1 MKDRLLIWI
10 GGAFF
15 YFCLAKYIRDK
26 YDCDIFPIIDADNEK
41 KIFFEEQKLVDFKK
55 TWFYRD
61 YVDLNPKRNPD
72 IEYLA
77 SFEEKTG
84 LSLWKI
90 AYSERAFYRFN
101 DYYQFT
107 RSEILSILEQ
117 ESKLFEQVLDETKPD
132 FLIIGTTDNHH
143 NYLLSE
149 ICKSRK
155 IKVLMLGAAR
165 FGYREVI
172 SEESDTI
179 DDMIPP
185 TYDTTHDVTL
195 EEIQLYYKKFNFD
208 KQIQKVKKIL
218 KLSTSDRIKKFCKLI
233 FVYGGKKYQ
242 NQFLRC
248 GMTRWNI
255 LKTLP
260 ILDMKRKLVRRFVN
274 KNFLRDI
281 ENTPFIYFP
290 LHSEPERA
298 LSIAAPYFTN
308 QIEVV
313 KNVARSIPVDYK
325 LYVKDHPI
333 MDVKGGR
340 NIEFYKELMKLPN
353 VQFIHPSI
361 TQDELIKKCS
371 LVITIAGTGG
381 MEAAIY
387 GKPSI
392 IFSETLYSSLPSVY
406 KLREME
412 ELPTAIRT
420 SLKKHVNPAHIKE
433 FIDYIDKHSFQVD
446 RHTAGSEIRR
456 RFSHKKI
463 QEQEMISFLEDFN
476 KELEIFSSEY
486 IKKIK
491 QIKQQ
496 VKNKINS

>member
-1 MKDRLLIWI
+1 
-10 GGAFF
+10 
-15 YFCLAKYIRDK
+15 
-26 YDCDIFPIIDADNEK
+26 
-41 KIFFEEQKLVDFKK
+41 
-55 TWFYRD
+55 
-61 YVDLNPKRNPD
+61 
-72 IEYLA
+72 
-77 SFEEKTG
+77 
-84 LSLWKI
+84 
-90 AYSERAFYRFN
+90 
-101 DYYQFT
+101 
-107 RSEILSILEQ
+107 
-117 ESKLFEQVLDETKPD
+117 
-132 FLIIGTTDNHH
+132 
-143 NYLLSE
+143 
-149 ICKSRK
+149 
-155 IKVLMLGAAR
+155 MLGAAR

-172 SEESDTI
+172 SEEADTM

-185 TYDTTHDVTL
+185 TYDTTYDVTL

-242 NQFLRC
+242 NHFLRC

-281 ENTPFIYFP
+281 ENAPSFIYFP

-308 QIEVV
+308 QIEIIT
-313 KNVARSIPVDYK
+313 NVARSIPIDYL
-325 LYVKDHPI
+325 LYVKDHPV

-353 VQFIHPSI
+353 VQLIHPSI
-361 TQDELIKKCS
+361 THDELIKKSS

-392 IFSETLYSSLPSVY
+392 VFLDTLYSSLPSVY
-406 KLREME
+406 GLKEIE
-412 ELPTAIRT
+412 DLPNAIRT
-420 SLKKHVNPAHIKE
+420 SLKKHVNPAHMKE

-456 RFSHKKI
+456 RFNQKKI
-463 QEQEMISFLEDFN
+463 HEQEMNSFLEDFN

-491 QIKQQ
+491 Q
-496 VKNKINS
+496 NK

>member
-1 MKDRLLIWI
+1 MKDKLLVWI
-10 GGAFF
+10 GGTFF
-15 YFCLAKYIRDK
+15 HFCIAKYIRDK
-26 YDCDIFPIIDADNEK
+26 YDCDMFTIIDADNEK

-61 YVDLNPKRNPD
+61 YVDVNPKRNPD

-84 LSLWKI
+84 INLWEI
-90 AYSERAFYRFN
+90 AYSERAFYGFN

-107 RSEILSILEQ
+107 KSEILSILEQ
-117 ESKLFEQVLDETKPD
+117 ECKLFEKVLVETKPD
-132 FLIIGTTDNHH
+132 FLIIGTTDSQH

-149 ICKSRK
+149 ICKSRG
-155 IKVLMLGAAR
+155 IKVLMLGGAR
-165 FGYREVI
+165 FGYREII
-172 SEESDTI
+172 SEEVDTI

-185 TYDTTHDVTL
+185 SYNTKYNVTL
-195 EEIQLYYKKFNFD
+195 EEIQEYYKQFNFI
-208 KQIQKVKKIL
+208 KQIRKLKKIL
-218 KLSTSDRIKKFCKLI
+218 QISTSGKIKKLFKLI

-242 NQFLRC
+242 NHFLRC
-248 GMTRWNI
+248 GMTSWNI

-260 ILDMKRKLVRRFVN
+260 FLDIKRRKVRAFVN
-274 KNFLRDI
+274 KNFLRNI

-340 NIEFYKELMKLPN
+340 KIEFYKELLKLPN
-353 VQFIHPSI
+353 VKLIHHSI
-361 TQDELIKKCS
+361 TQDELITKCS
-371 LVITIAGTGG
+371 LVITIAGSGG

-392 IFSETLYSSLPSVY
+392 IFSETLYSSLPSVH
-406 KLREME
+406 KLQEVE
-412 ELPTAIRT
+412 ELPSAIRT
-420 SLKKHVNPAHIKE
+420 SLKKQVNPDHMKD
-433 FIDYIDKHSFQVD
+433 FIDFIDKHTFQVD
-446 RHTAGSEIRR
+446 RHTAASEIRI
-456 RFSHKKI
+456 RFHHKEIK
-463 QEQEMISFLEDFN
+463 ENEMISFLKDFN

-491 QIKQQ
+491 AR
-496 VKNKINS
+496 